1 MRSCWGYSSCE
12 RCMIKGSWNG
22 RVVFNDDDVFP
33 QRTDADFNQ
42 MKYDDHQK
50 GESQL
55 LEIQFNCVSGFV
67 LDYMHLVCLGV
78 MKRLLNFLKGPG
90 KCCLSNG
97 LISQISD
104 GLLLLKNKIS
114 TNFARQPRS
123 LTELDRWK
131 ATEFRQ
137 LLL

>member
-1 MRSCWGYSSCE
+1 
-12 RCMIKGSWNG
+12 
-22 RVVFNDDDVFP
+22 
-33 QRTDADFNQ
+33 
-42 MKYDDHQK
+42 
-50 GESQL
+50 
-55 LEIQFNCVSGFV
+55 
-67 LDYMHLVCLGV
+67 

-104 GLLLLKNKIS
+104 GLLLLKNEIS

-137 LLL
+137 FLLYTGVVVLRVVLSKPQYEHFLTLTIAVRILCTEDEEK